1 MENRPYVWNMRP
13 LGTHKGLPQDT
24 PSCAGSRIFL
34 LPVKSNGFANRNHL
48 SPILARGP
56 QPRMPPLYQRTATLY
71 YKWETRSHADDP
83 RAEPLPAWRDAPR
96 VEVVS

>member
-1 MENRPYVWNMRP
+1 MWNMGP

-24 PSCAGSRIFL
+24 PLVLASVSSFCRSSRY
-34 LPVKSNGFANRNHL
+34 GFANRNHL

-96 VEVVS
+96 VEIVS